1 MRSPL
6 ALLLLVALAGC
17 DIASDSAPAWTE
29 AGAVAVFDYTPGPD
43 SIYTWGVAAEGT
55 YAAVPATRRVLE
67 MRMVASPDWRRTDRH
82 VDWRDTAAPEF
93 ALSQFQSVFE
103 LPLDEDDVEV
113 ADDGLAVVVDVDCS
127 GGGWVSGGSR
137 GRLAF
142 IRVPNRAGTVQEFG
156 DCSRSGDLT
165 GPTFPATGPES
176 VTVPAGTFS
185 AIRVETAVAAYP
197 GGSAIEWW
205 SWEAGLVRLDVV
217 GPEGVLRGR
226 FERSAGR

>member
-1 MRSPL
+1 MRALL
-6 ALLLLVALAGC
+6 ALIALVAVAGC
-17 DIASDSAPAWTE
+17 DAFGDSAPAWTE

-55 YAAVPATRRVLE
+55 FAAVPATPRALE
-67 MRMVASPDWRRTDRH
+67 MRMVASPDWRRTDRY

-93 ALSQFQSVFE
+93 TLSQFQSVFE

-127 GGGWVSGGSR
+127 GEGWLIGGSG

-142 IRVPNRAGTVQEFG
+142 IRVPNRPGTVQAFG
-156 DCSRSGDLT
+156 NCGRSGALT
-165 GPTFPATGPES
+165 GPTYPATGPEP

-185 AIRVETAVAAYP
+185 AIRVETEVVGYP
-197 GGSAIEWW
+197 GGTAVEYW

-226 FERSAGR
+226 FERSAER